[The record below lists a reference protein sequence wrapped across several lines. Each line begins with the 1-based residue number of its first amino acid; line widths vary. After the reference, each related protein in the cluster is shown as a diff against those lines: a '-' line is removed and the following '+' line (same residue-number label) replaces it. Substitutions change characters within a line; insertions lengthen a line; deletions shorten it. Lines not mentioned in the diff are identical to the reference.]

1 MVLLFATTIIS
12 IVGVDKVVFK
22 YYVSV
27 LGVGGSDS
35 NVKSYAEY
43 RKIIHEHSPLC
54 IPLRKHF
61 RRGVLRHSY
70 FIWGWGQEFGK
81 IIK

>member
-1 MVLLFATTIIS
+1 M
-12 IVGVDKVVFK
+12 FK

-35 NVKSYAEY
+35 NVKSLAEI

-54 IPLRKHF
+54 IPFKHYVSILGGGF
-61 RRGVLRHSY
+61 QDIHVLYGGGVKNL
-70 FIWGWGQEFGK
+70 GK
-81 IIK
+81 LSCNN